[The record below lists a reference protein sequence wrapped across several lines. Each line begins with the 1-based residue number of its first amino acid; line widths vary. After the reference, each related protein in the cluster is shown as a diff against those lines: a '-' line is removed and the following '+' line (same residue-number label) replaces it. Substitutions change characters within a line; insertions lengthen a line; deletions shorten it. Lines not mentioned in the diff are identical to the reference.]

1 MNEFLIKFNNS
12 NSQIENENK
21 KYLQYKFL
29 NQEIIDKNKIELDKN
44 TNKKNL
50 SYFKKLYKS
59 NSTNQVKKKDINNLL
74 PNFFSGLALTKYI
87 NLKFFRNIHRDFFT
101 YGDEV
106 NINLIKALKIKPY
119 HNKEIIYLNKEKE
132 KNNILIIF
140 SGEINAYKINKYNP
154 DFLIKGDSILSKYY
168 EKIINLSNTQ
178 IGEISYDEYKSI
190 YNKFKTLDLI
200 NEKDYFCNL
209 DLFKPFNES
218 GKIFLKSQKIFYKK
232 GDIIAKQGEKMDNFY
247 IIRKG
252 SFQVNYSLVNNIE
265 KELNFDAI
273 DAIVNCP
280 YEGFSS
286 VRRYELLDSYNQE
299 SYYKIFNLSEGDY
312 IGDFEL
318 YKNSDNYFFTIICN
332 IDESILYKIPKNELY
347 MIKNKTFHTIL
358 DKVIQPK
365 ITLFEDR
372 INSMISNSNRTES
385 IKNKFIKIINHK
397 ILHSP
402 IMNKE
407 ILYEPRNH
415 HILINKKSKIK
426 IPKNLSNSLN
436 NIKYKNEY
444 EERLA
449 QNLRKPNYKKGIF
462 DKIFFFKKSKSSRNN
477 TKKQFLLTSL
487 NFKKKQNNIKNTSL
501 IKENQSNNH
510 NSLTKIQD
518 YLTFNENKSQ
528 TTKNKLYSYL
538 ENKNNFYIKNNSIE
552 MNKILSKIFQK
563 NKKKHVFYILLKN
576 KNN

>member
-1 MNEFLIKFNNS
+1 MNESNQFLIEINNS
-12 NSQIENENK
+12 TTEIK
-21 KYLQYKFL
+21 KEKTIFLNNKFL
-29 NQEIIDKNKIELDKN
+29 NQEIIDKNKKELEKH
-44 TNKKNL
+44 TKKKKIN
-50 SYFKKLYKS
+50 YFKKLHKS
-59 NSTNQVKKKDINNLL
+59 NSINQIKNKNINNIL
-74 PNFFSGLALTKYI
+74 PNFFSSLALTQFI
-87 NLKFFRNIHRDFFT
+87 TLKFFKNIHKDFFT

-106 NINLIKALKIKPY
+106 NINLVKALRIKPY

-132 KNNILIIF
+132 KNNIFIIL
-140 SGEINAYKINKYNP
+140 SGEINAYKTNKYNP

-190 YNKFKTLDLI
+190 YNKYKTLDLI

-209 DLFKPFNES
+209 ELFKPFNDS
-218 GKIFLKSQKIFYKK
+218 GRIFLICEKIFYKK
-232 GDIIAKQGEKMDNFY
+232 GDIITKQGEKMTNFY

-252 SFQVNYSLVNNIE
+252 SFQVKYSLVNNIE

-273 DAIVNCP
+273 DAIIKSP

-299 SYYKIFNLSEGDY
+299 SYYKVFILSEGDY

-318 YKNSDNYFFTIICN
+318 YKNSDNYFFTIICD
-332 IDESILYKIPKNELY
+332 IDESILYKIPEEQLY
-347 MIKNKTFHTIL
+347 MIKNNNFHNIL
-358 DKVIQPK
+358 TQVIQPK

-372 INSMISNSNRTES
+372 INSIVSNSTRTDS
-385 IKNKFIKIINHK
+385 IKNKFVKIINHK

-402 IMNKE
+402 ILNKD
-407 ILYEPRNH
+407 ILYEVKNH

-449 QNLRKPNYKKGIF
+449 ENLRMPNYKKGIF
-462 DKIFFFKKSKSSRNN
+462 DKVFYFKKSKSSRNN
-477 TKKQFLLTSL
+477 IKKQFLLTSL
-487 NFKKKQNNIKNTSL
+487 NFKNKQNNIKNISL
-501 IKENQSNNH
+501 IKENKPNN

-518 YLTFNENKSQ
+518 YLTFNENKKK
-528 TTKNKLYSYL
+528 TTKNKLYNSL
-538 ENKNNFYIKNNSIE
+538 ENKINFYINNNSIE

-563 NKKKHVFYILLKN
+563 NKKKNVFLYYK
-576 KNN
+576 K